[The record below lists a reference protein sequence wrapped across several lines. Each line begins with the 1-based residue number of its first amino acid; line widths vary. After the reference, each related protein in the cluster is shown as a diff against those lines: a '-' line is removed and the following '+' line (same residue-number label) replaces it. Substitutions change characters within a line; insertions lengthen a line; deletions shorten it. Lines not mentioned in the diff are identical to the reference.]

1 MTYEQLKE
9 NYNKHNRKDRY
20 CLKCGKKLTI

>member
-9 NYNKHNRKDRY
+9 NYNKHNYEDRY
-20 CLKCGKKLTI
+20 CLKCGKKLSL